1 MHLFRS
7 LFHLAPIT
15 RAVSAGGGKAGA
27 KPASGGPVDAAL
39 IEDLVAANRILADHG
54 VLDGFGHVSV
64 RHPKNPERYLISCS
78 RAPELVCADDI
89 MEFDLDSDPVDQRG
103 RSMYLERFIHGEIY
117 RARPDI
123 NAVVHSHSPSVIP
136 FSVSSVPMRALYNMS
151 GFLAR
156 GVPVFEI
163 RDAAGMTDM
172 LVREPALGRAL
183 ATSLA
188 DKSVALMR
196 GHGNVVVAPTLPLVV
211 YRAIYTEMNAKLQ
224 VQAIGLGG
232 SINYLDPEEGVKT
245 ELVTNSTVVRPW
257 ELWKKRAFAK
267 K

>member
-7 LFHLAPIT
+7 LFRLAPIT
-15 RAVSAGGGKAGA
+15 RAVSEGGGKAGA
-27 KPASGGPVDAAL
+27 KPASGGPVDPAL

-78 RAPELVCADDI
+78 RAPELVCAEDI
-89 MEFDLDSDPVDQRG
+89 MEFDLDSNPVDQRG
-103 RSMYLERFIHGEIY
+103 RSMYLERFIHGEIF
-117 RARPDI
+117 RARPEI

-136 FSVSSVPMRALYNMS
+136 FSVSSVPMRPLYNMS